1 MVKNKET
8 NNNPLISV
16 VMSVYNGEKYL
27 AEAIESILNQT
38 YKNFEFIIVNDG
50 SKDNSI
56 EIIKSYMNQDNRIVL
71 IDRENKGLP
80 YSLNEGI
87 SIAKGE
93 YIARMD
99 ADDISLPMRFKKQID
114 YMQKNELDVCGSY
127 IELFGN
133 NIKERIIK
141 NPLNNDDI
149 RFSLLFFSSL
159 AHPTVVFKK
168 EVFKKVKYNIEYKVA
183 QDYQLWCDIVNAS
196 FKIGNIPEVLLNYRE
211 HEAQASIEKFK
222 RQQDAAH
229 KIALDYAKN
238 LGNEEIKLVNQIIA
252 SKKNIGLSELRKL
265 IDDIRNYANKQEI
278 QHDLRFFVIKKIYLD
293 SNPKS
298 PMKYLVYRQ
307 ATKNSDKNFLEELN
321 LFLKSFIIFNRDSMI
336 YQFLKRLK

>member
-1 MVKNKET
+1 MNSSF
-8 NNNPLISV
+8 ISV

-38 YKNFEFIIVNDG
+38 YKNFELIIINDG
-50 SKDNSI
+50 SKDNSV
-56 EIIKSYMNQDNRIVL
+56 EIIKNYMKQDNRIVL

-80 YSLNEGI
+80 YSLNEAI

-99 ADDISLPMRFKKQID
+99 ADDISLPTRFEKQID

-127 IELFGN
+127 IKIFGDN
-133 NIKERIIK
+133 RKERIIK
-141 NPLNNDDI
+141 NPITNEDI
-149 RFSLLFFSSL
+149 RFSLLFFSCL
-159 AHPTVVFKK
+159 AHPTVMFKK
-168 EVFKKVKYNIEYKVA
+168 EVFDKVKYRVDYKVA
-183 QDYQLWCDIVNAS
+183 QDYQLWCDIVNAD

-222 RQQDAAH
+222 RQQDTAH

-238 LGNEEIKLVNQIIA
+238 LGKEEINLVNQIIT
-252 SKKNIGLSELRKL
+252 SKKTIGFKGLKELF
-265 IDDIRNYANKQEI
+265 DDIKNYANEKNI
-278 QHDLRFFVIKKIYLD
+278 QNDLIFYILKKIYID

-298 PMKYLVYRQ
+298 PMKYFLYRK
-307 ATKNSDKNFLEELN
+307 ATKNSDKKFKEEMN
-321 LFLKSFIIFNRDSMI
+321 MFFKSFVIFSRDSMI
-336 YQFLKRLK
+336 YQFLKKLKNKGIQ